1 MYFMVVIKKRV
12 VSLDVFRGLTIA
24 GMILVNILSFYPE
37 TPEMLGHSPWI
48 GLTLADLVFPFF
60 LFIVGVSMTYSFAS
74 RSKISPR
81 KLWGHFIFRVVALY
95 LIGVGLGVG
104 LFVYGIPDFS
114 TIRIPGVLQLIALSS
129 LFAAPLARSR
139 TRWILL
145 SAVILMTIQSFILLG
160 VSAPGV
166 PAGTLDIDNNIAGW
180 IDSGVFGSSHLL
192 DDGFDPEGLI
202 AVINGT
208 ALVLLGLVFG
218 RTIRLS
224 KDNWKSVQLLIGGGI
239 AAVIL
244 GLLISPALPIIK
256 QLWTASFI
264 LVNAG
269 LATIILASLYAYMD
283 LLGKGKILNLAIPF
297 GRNALI
303 IYILSLVVGVLI
315 FLPRYYLPWGGYID
329 IDDTMIPIL
338 SQFLGPAGGTV
349 AFGLI
354 VIAFW
359 WLIAYIMDKKKIYI
373 KL

>member
-1 MYFMVVIKKRV
+1 MVAIKKRV
-12 VSLDVFRGLTIA
+12 VSLDAFRGLTIA
-24 GMILVNILSFYPE
+24 GMILVNILSYYPD
-37 TPEMLGHSPWI
+37 TPFLLGHSPWA

-74 RSKISPR
+74 RSKMSSK
-81 KLWGHFIFRVVALY
+81 KLWGHFLFRVVALY
-95 LIGVGLGVG
+95 LIGVALGFG
-104 LFVYGIPDFS
+104 FFVYGIPDFS
-114 TIRIPGVLQLIALSS
+114 SIRIPGVLQLIALSS
-129 LFAAPLARSR
+129 LFAAPFARAR
-139 TRWILL
+139 TRWVLLAAAILL
-145 SAVILMTIQSFILLG
+145 IIQTLILFG
-160 VSAPGV
+160 ASAPGV
-166 PAGTLDIDNNIAGW
+166 TAGSLDMHNNIAGYV
-180 IDSGVFGSSHLL
+180 DSAVFGPSHLL

-202 AVINGT
+202 AVINST

-218 RTIRLS
+218 RTLRLS
-224 KDNWKSVQLLIGGGI
+224 KNNWKTVQILMGGGI

-283 LLGKGKILNLAIPF
+283 LLGKGKIFNLAIPF

-315 FLPRYYLPWGGYID
+315 FIPRYYLPWGGYID
-329 IDDTMIPIL
+329 IDDTTIPFL

-349 AFGLI
+349 AFGII

-359 WLIAYIMDKKKIYI
+359 WLIAYIMDKKQIYI

>member
-1 MYFMVVIKKRV
+1 MVAIKKRV

-24 GMILVNILSFYPE
+24 GMILVNILSYYPD
-37 TPEMLGHSPWI
+37 TPYLLGHSPWA

-74 RSKISPR
+74 RSKMSSR

-95 LIGVGLGVG
+95 LIGVALGFG
-104 LFVYGIPDFS
+104 FFVYGIPDFYS
-114 TIRIPGVLQLIALSS
+114 IRIPGVLQLIALSS
-129 LFAAPLARSR
+129 LFAAPLARSK

-145 SAVILMTIQSFILLG
+145 AATILMVVQTFILLG

-166 PAGTLDIDNNIAGW
+166 PAGSLNIDNNIAGYV
-180 IDSGVFGSSHLL
+180 DSAVFGASHLL
-192 DDGFDPEGLI
+192 DNGFDPEGLI

-208 ALVLLGLVFG
+208 AMVLLGLVFG

-224 KDNWKSVQLLIGGGI
+224 KDNWRSVQLLLGGGI
-239 AAVIL
+239 AAIIIGVL
-244 GLLISPALPIIK
+244 MSPVLPVIK

-269 LATIILASLYAYMD
+269 LATITLSLLYAYMD
-283 LLGKGKILNLAIPF
+283 ILGKGKILNLTIPF

-315 FLPRYYLPWGGYID
+315 FLPRYYLSGGVYID
-329 IDDTMIPIL
+329 IDDTTIPFL

-359 WLIAYIMDKKKIYI
+359 WLVAYIMDKKKIYI

>member
-1 MYFMVVIKKRV
+1 MVAIKKRV

-24 GMILVNILSFYPE
+24 GMILVNILSFYPD
-37 TPEMLGHSPWI
+37 TPETLGHSPWI
-48 GLTLADLVFPFF
+48 GLTIADLVFPFF

-74 RSKISPR
+74 RSKMSS
-81 KLWGHFIFRVVALY
+81 KKMWGHFIFRVVALY
-95 LIGVGLGVG
+95 LIGVGLGFG
-104 LFVYGIPDFS
+104 LFVYGIPDFYN
-114 TIRIPGVLQLIALSS
+114 IRIPGVLQLIALSS
-129 LFAAPLARSR
+129 LFAAPLARSK
-139 TRWILL
+139 TRWIILA
-145 SAVILMTIQSFILLG
+145 AVILLTIQSFILLG

-166 PAGTLDIDNNIAGW
+166 SAGSLDIDNNIAGW
-180 IDSGVFGSSHLL
+180 VDSVVFGSSHLL

-224 KDNWKSVQLLIGGGI
+224 KDNWKSVQLLLGSGI
-239 AAVIL
+239 AAVAI
-244 GLLISPALPIIK
+244 GILISPALPIIK

-269 LATIILASLYAYMD
+269 LATIILASLYAYID
-283 LLGKGKILNLAIPF
+283 LLGKGKIFNLAIPF

-329 IDDTMIPIL
+329 IDDTTIPIL

-359 WLIAYIMDKKKIYI
+359 WLVAYIMDKKKIYI